1 MATKRYTHGQETII
15 AKTITVTAPDPD
27 TAQVNAKLNIEAQFE
42 RLSYDY
48 YNSGED
54 DLIVDIGDAT
64 ESE

>member
-1 MATKRYTHGQETII
+1 MKDYDVMVEITI

-48 YNSGED
+48 YNSGQD

>member
-1 MATKRYTHGQETII
+1 MKDYDVMVEITI

-54 DLIVDIGDAT
+54 DQTVKLIVQH
-64 ESE
+64 

>member
-1 MATKRYTHGQETII
+1 MKDYDVMVEITI

-42 RLSYDY
+42 RLSHDY
-48 YNSGED
+48 YNPGED

-64 ESE
+64 ESEE

>member
-1 MATKRYTHGQETII
+1 MKDYDVMVEITI